1 MYVKDRIGEEYKNWT
16 AGDKVLI
23 TAPTGAGKTSFV
35 FDSLLPYAQNQ
46 ECGIIYFCNRNLL
59 QEQIITVASEKGV
72 TLEED
77 RDGFLRSDCLM
88 ICNYQRIETR
98 CCRMDLDKQKELF
111 NFGNVKMVYYIF
123 DEAHYFIHDA
133 VFNPSTNWWC
143 DVVGGEK
150 RYDRLTK
157 DGVRIFLTA
166 TSEEFEL
173 FLSEITVD
181 IISECISET
190 DNKTLEWKRIRK
202 NAEIE
207 HQWLLNNA
215 GANYFFNVV
224 YDWPVSSYIQELKR
238 TAAEISSHPEFCWFD
253 DFVEQFRNKLAEKQD
268 RTLKRIRLPS
278 SKHDFGVRYFK
289 EYDDIIECINCAPNE
304 KWLIFVEDKKLG
316 YQLEQDINKRD
327 GDAVFIDASSKKR
340 NANNRSAQEYQTI
353 CESNTFS
360 CKALISTSVMD
371 NGVSIIDPNVKHIVL
386 AVKDKTSFL
395 QMFGR
400 KRWQE
405 VDEGQVTVYLK
416 YFSPKDIGNRA
427 QRYYKAVP
435 FIKSFLNLNAL
446 DFQESNTK
454 IYDTPKLNGSYLQYR
469 IDNII
474 RQTHND
480 SLFYALLDKK
490 TVDYDMLKRKVLD
503 RTLPIDVRLRDFRLN
518 RAVLLRVISCIAQ
531 YNQVI
536 REYHKNNDADF
547 YLKEQLS
554 WLGREYDETA
564 WLDQAYQQVI
574 YRLQCDYENRLMIP
588 AENGGAYA
596 KEILE
601 LLAKS
606 HCAPRNYQPSRYKTD
621 KYPGKAKTNYALIQA
636 NIPYRIDSKQRIN
649 PETHKKERVWYIS
662 KIEEKVTAE

>member
-157 DGVRIFLTA
+157 DGMRIFLTA

-181 IISECISET
+181 TISKWISET
-190 DNKTLEWKRIRK
+190 DREKRRE
-202 NAEIE
+202 N
-207 HQWLLNNA
+207 
-215 GANYFFNVV
+215 
-224 YDWPVSSYIQELKR
+224 
-238 TAAEISSHPEFCWFD
+238 AEISSHPEFCWFD
-253 DFVEQFRNKLAEKQD
+253 DFVERFKMDLEKKQD

-531 YNQVI
+531 YNQVM

-574 YRLQCDYENRLMIP
+574 YRLQCDYENRLTIP

-606 HCAPRNYQPSRYKTD
+606 HCAPRNYQPSRYKTE
-621 KYPGKAKTNYALIQA
+621 KYPGKAKTNHALIQA